1 LTKYIYKY
9 FSTEGLKKSKSVS
22 NSSRLIIREADRYGV
37 DWKIVPGTQIVTLT
51 YKGQEK
57 SYYHQI
63 PTTTT
68 ALAVYAT
75 KNKKITSNLLQ
86 QAGIE
91 VPKGFRIRKDSSNEY
106 LTDVYNNL
114 NKPLV
119 VKPTDG
125 TWGENISLNITTP
138 DQYFDAVDFAFEYS
152 IKKKRGVIVEEMFD
166 GTEYR
171 VLCTREKVIGVL
183 KRVPANVIGNG
194 KNTIRKLIKLKNEEE
209 IRGVKGSD
217 KSHLKIIMDK
227 RLKGYLT
234 EQSLSLDS
242 VPNKDQRVFL
252 RKVSNVSQGGDAY
265 DYTDKVHPSVKKI
278 ALKAIN
284 TIPGLAFAGIDFMS
298 SDITKKQT
306 KDSYVIIEINDSPGF
321 DIHDMPYQ
329 GKNRRAARE
338 FLFLIFPELRKV
350 KIK

>member
-22 NSSRLIIREADRYGV
+22 NSSRLIIREAELYGV
-37 DWKIVPGTQIVTLT
+37 DWKIIPGTQIVTLT

-68 ALAVYAT
+68 ALALYAT
-75 KNKKITSNLLQ
+75 HNKKITSNLLQ
-86 QAGIE
+86 QAGIR
-91 VPKGFRIRKDSSNEY
+91 VPRGFRVRKDSTNEY
-106 LTDVYNNL
+106 LNDVYENL

-125 TWGENISLNITTP
+125 TWGENISLDITTP
-138 DQYFDAVDFAFEYS
+138 DQYFEAVDLAFEYS

-171 VLCTREKVIGVL
+171 VLCTRDKVIGVL

-194 KNTIRKLIKLKNEEE
+194 IDTIEKLIKLKNSEE
-209 IRGVKGSD
+209 IRGIKGSD
-217 KSHLKIIMDK
+217 KSHLRIIKDK
-227 RLKGYLT
+227 KLKKYLT
-234 EQSLSLDS
+234 EQGLDLDT
-242 VPNKDQRVFL
+242 VPKVGTQIFL
-252 RKVSNVSQGGDAY
+252 RKVSNISQGGDAY
-265 DYTDKVHPSVKKI
+265 DYTDLVHPSVKEI

-284 TIPGLAFAGIDFMS
+284 TIPGLAFAGVDFMS

-306 KDSYVIIEINDSPGF
+306 KDSYVIIEMNDSPGF

-329 GKNRRAARE
+329 GKNRHAARE
-338 FLFLIFPELRKV
+338 FLFLIFPELREMKL
-350 KIK
+350 K